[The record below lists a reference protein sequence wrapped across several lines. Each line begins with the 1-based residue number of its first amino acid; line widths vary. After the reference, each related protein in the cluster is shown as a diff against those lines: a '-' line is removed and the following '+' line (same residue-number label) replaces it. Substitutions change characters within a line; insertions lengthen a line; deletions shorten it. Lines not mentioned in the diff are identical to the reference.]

1 MTFEKFQT
9 LSEDTKIKKLIIA
22 FEKVALRASKDRW
35 IFRCCRN
42 YAIFHT
48 IYHEFME
55 LMCNIR
61 SFAYFLLDDEDI
73 ESRPACFSHVPSMG
87 GIDFLVTDLE
97 LMLDMFYTCLSSYAI
112 RGDEKLH
119 IMFELSYTINNLL
132 KVFEKRYS
140 E

>member
-35 IFRCCRN
+35 IFCCCRN
-42 YAIFHT
+42 YAIFKT

-55 LMCNIR
+55 LICNIC

-97 LMLDMFYTCLSSYAI
+97 LMLSVFYTSLSSYAI

-119 IMFELSYTINNLL
+119 VMFELSHTINNLL
-132 KVFEKRYS
+132 KVFEKRYG